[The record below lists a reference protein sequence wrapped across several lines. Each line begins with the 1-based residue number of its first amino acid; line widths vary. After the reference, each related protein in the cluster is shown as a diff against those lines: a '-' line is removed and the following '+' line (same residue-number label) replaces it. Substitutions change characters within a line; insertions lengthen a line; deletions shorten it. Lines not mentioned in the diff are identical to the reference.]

1 VILQAFSCIARNVG
15 AKTVANQVEIFRTSG
30 RLRTDGVDE
39 LGDFT
44 AYNLGVGCSLG
55 VGKTKSK
62 NDVRA
67 GI

>member
-1 VILQAFSCIARNVG
+1 MG

>member
-1 VILQAFSCIARNVG
+1 VILQAFSCIAGNVG
-15 AKTVANQVEIFRTSG
+15 AETVANQVKIFGTSG

-55 VGKTKSK
+55 VGKTKMML
-62 NDVRA
+62 DY
-67 GI
+67 